1 MKVTPH
7 KGTREVH
14 FHRAMA
20 DLSHDHLLKCLASF
34 VFSSKYHMIYEKADC
49 NVEEFMKRNANPR
62 KLPNFTTVDLAQQLF
77 GLADAL
83 CFIHNQG
90 SSDSRE
96 DTTLLSVPKKSS
108 RKSGYIHDIKPE
120 NLLMFIY
127 NGPGGKAYWFRM
139 SDFSCAKVVD
149 ILETVSGKDRD
160 SWKTASRSGTPVYR
174 APEAITEGR
183 TSRPYDLFSLGCVFL
198 ELLVWFLDD
207 YYALKAFRDQREC
220 LLSPD
225 TYEDEG
231 FYYKPTEDEQFR
243 LREPVSKKI
252 EDVRSRCSGA
262 LKVIADVIPK
272 LLQMDPQQRPTA
284 QQLVAILKPIDNGA
298 KPPLETDR
306 RFNDPLLTPPDNSG
320 SDSDSSFGDLVRI
333 QHPTEE

>member
-20 DLSHDHLLKCLASF
+20 ELSHDHLLKCLASF

-49 NVEEFMKRNANPR
+49 NVEEFMKRYANPG
-62 KLPNFTTVDLAQQLF
+62 KLANFTSADLAQQLF

-90 SSDSRE
+90 SSESRE
-96 DTTLLSVPKKSS
+96 DMKLLGVPKKSG

-127 NGPGGKAYWFRM
+127 NRLGGKTYWFRM

-149 ILETVSGKDRD
+149 ILETVSGKNRD
-160 SWKTASRSGTPVYR
+160 SWKTSSSSGTPVYR

-198 ELLVWFLDD
+198 ELLVWFLDG
-207 YYALKAFRDQREC
+207 YGALKTFRDQREC
-220 LLSPD
+220 FLSPD

-231 FYYKPTEDEQFR
+231 FYHKTKEDEQFR
-243 LREPVSKKI
+243 LRGAVAEKI
-252 EDVRSRCSGA
+252 EDVKSRCSGT
-262 LKVIADVIPK
+262 LKDIADVIPK
-272 LLQMDPQQRPTA
+272 LMQMDPQQRPTA
-284 QQLVAILKPIDNGA
+284 KQLVAALKSIDNGA

-306 RFNDPLLTPPDNSG
+306 HFDDTLLAPPDNTG
-320 SDSDSSFGDLVRI
+320 SDSDSSFGDLVRV